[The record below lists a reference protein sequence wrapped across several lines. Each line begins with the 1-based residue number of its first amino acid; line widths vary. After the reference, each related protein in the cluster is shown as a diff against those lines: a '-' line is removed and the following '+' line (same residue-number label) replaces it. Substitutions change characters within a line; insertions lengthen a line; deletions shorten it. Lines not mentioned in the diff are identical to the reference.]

1 MSGNRAE
8 DDYAAGLRLAYLTSL
23 YPAPSSTFITNEVDG
38 LRRRG
43 HSIQMN
49 SVRCPD
55 PESLPPDLKHLSHEV
70 TYLLPAGMSDLVGIL
85 AWAFLRA
92 PIRCLATL
100 AYALT
105 RHATGLRG
113 RVYML
118 FYFVEAMLLAG
129 SLHRRGAQLLHV
141 HHANTAAIVGMLAV
155 RYLGIPFSFTAHG
168 SDILLENHLLE
179 EKLDQARFV
188 VTVSDYNRTHLE
200 DFHGDR
206 LPRVEVVRTG
216 VDLDRFKAPALR
228 LERAMPRILSVGR
241 LHEVK
246 GFTHLVTALARVREM
261 GLDFECALVG
271 EGPDREAIGFRI
283 HELGLE
289 EHLHLAG
296 AVGPE
301 AMPPVYAGADIF
313 VLPSLS
319 EGLPV
324 VLMEAMASG
333 LPVVATRITGVPEL
347 VEDGVSGLLVPPAE
361 SEALAQALAR
371 LLSNPETRR
380 EMGRAGRRRVE
391 RGFDL
396 EVHLDRLNHLFRK
409 EMNGC
414 IALSE

>member
-8 DDYAAGLRLAYLTSL
+8 DDNGTGIRLAYLTSL

-55 PESLPPDLKHLSHEV
+55 PESLPSDLKHLSHEV
-70 TYLLPAGMSDLVGIL
+70 TYLLPAGMSDLVGTL

-92 PIRCLATL
+92 PIRCLTTL

-105 RHATGLRG
+105 RRAPCLRE
-113 RVYML
+113 RIYLL

-129 SLHRRGAQLLHV
+129 SLHRRGAELLHV
-141 HHANTAAIVGMLAV
+141 HHANTAAIVGMLAA

-188 VTVSDYNRTHLE
+188 VTVSDYNRTYLK
-200 DFHGDR
+200 DSCNGR

-216 VDLDRFKAPALR
+216 VDLDRFKVPVLR
-228 LERAMPRILSVGR
+228 LEKEKPRILSVGR
-241 LHEVK
+241 LHAVK
-246 GFTHLVTALARVREM
+246 GFDHLVTALARVRERD
-261 GLDFECALVG
+261 LDFECGLVG
-271 EGPDREAIGFRI
+271 DGPEREALEARI
-283 HELGLE
+283 RDLGLE

-301 AMPPVYAGADIF
+301 AMPPVYAGADVF

-324 VLMEAMASG
+324 VLMEAMACG
-333 LPVVATRITGVPEL
+333 LPVVATHITGVPEL

-361 SEALAQALAR
+361 PDALADALVR
-371 LLSNPETRR
+371 LLSDPETRR
-380 EMGRAGRRRVE
+380 KMGRAGRRRVE
-391 RGFDL
+391 RSFNVED
-396 EVHLDRLNHLFRK
+396 HLDRLNHLFRK
-409 EMNGC
+409 ELNGC
-414 IALSE
+414 PAVSQ